1 MLGFPQLDIGDLDA
15 ANHGWKNILVAANGA
30 NGSDPVQLKF
40 PPDTPFQNFLDWSGP
55 KVNVTP
61 ARRAF
66 TESGDEIQDFDQLL
80 DDDVVYI
87 SRGEDFCKGGV
98 DKTAD
103 GEIVAIKLIN
113 KRSFNEITDA
123 DRVFVEI
130 QALRDLSHKHVIKMK
145 DVVDNPKYICFIM
158 EYATNGELRNYVSK
172 KTRLKED
179 EARQFFEQIIKGVH
193 YCHSKNIVHRD
204 LKLENILLDEGNQ
217 CKIADFGLS
226 HFVVDSHA
234 TVTEGGTQAYLAP
247 EVWNGQSKH
256 SSPFQLDVWALG
268 VILFGMTHGRLPFER
283 PDRHT
288 LERLRTVLSQ
298 DSSPSC
304 TFSSSKHSVACPS
317 AADLVACCLPFDASA
332 SPALKRTINAM
343 LHPDPRKRIRISDL
357 MNDAWLRQSLPWE
370 DAQET
375 LQRDLSGNC
384 SSECGMFVPCL
395 RCIPVS
401 SNSPAKVDS
410 SNPSRSPSQDGGPSS
425 EAVPPAGTTID
436 DAMHVNRSVLRSW
449 ETLSQGTAPTSSSGA
464 SPKDSSAPAVK
475 RPSRTR
481 APESLQSSSV
491 PSNRGRAQMT
501 VESNTLRVHSGAVT
515 VIPPSAHSPGA
526 PPTSSTRL
534 SGGTVAGRK
543 KLGSQGGSANGSALN
558 FAPLPSGNA
567 AGSHS
572 SATGARRRSPSVGGS
587 ARSPRGSRNR

>member
-1 MLGFPQLDIGDLDA
+1 MLGYPQLDIGDLDA
-15 ANHGWKNILVAANGA
+15 VNHGWKTILVAANGA

-40 PPDTPFQNFLDWSGP
+40 SPDTPFQTFLDWSGP

-66 TESGDEIQDFDQLL
+66 TETGDEIQDFDQLL

-87 SRGEDFCKGGV
+87 SKGEDFCKGGA
-98 DKTAD
+98 DKTTDVIGGYVVKELLGEGGFGRVMKAVHPET

-288 LERLRTVLSQ
+288 LEKLRTQ
-298 DSSPSC
+298 
-304 TFSSSKHSVACPS
+304 KQIH
-317 AADLVACCLPFDASA
+317 
-332 SPALKRTINAM
+332 
-343 LHPDPRKRIRISDL
+343 RIRADPPPK
-357 MNDAWLRQSLPWE
+357 M
-370 DAQET
+370 
-375 LQRDLSGNC
+375 
-384 SSECGMFVPCL
+384 
-395 RCIPVS
+395 
-401 SNSPAKVDS
+401 
-410 SNPSRSPSQDGGPSS
+410 
-425 EAVPPAGTTID
+425 AVP
-436 DAMHVNRSVLRSW
+436 
-449 ETLSQGTAPTSSSGA
+449 
-464 SPKDSSAPAVK
+464 
-475 RPSRTR
+475 
-481 APESLQSSSV
+481 
-491 PSNRGRAQMT
+491 
-501 VESNTLRVHSGAVT
+501 
-515 VIPPSAHSPGA
+515 
-526 PPTSSTRL
+526 RL
-534 SGGTVAGRK
+534 KQFRR
-543 KLGSQGGSANGSALN
+543 Q
-558 FAPLPSGNA
+558 
-567 AGSHS
+567 
-572 SATGARRRSPSVGGS
+572 ARRSTTLCMSIVLF
-587 ARSPRGSRNR
+587 

>member
-1 MLGFPQLDIGDLDA
+1 MLI
-15 ANHGWKNILVAANGA
+15 
-30 NGSDPVQLKF
+30 
-40 PPDTPFQNFLDWSGP
+40 PFGCRYDF
-55 KVNVTP
+55 
-61 ARRAF
+61 AF
-66 TESGDEIQDFDQLL
+66 TRILL
-80 DDDVVYI
+80 LFFYSPSLLVIGGYVVKELL
-87 SRGEDFCKGGV
+87 GEGGFGRV
-98 DKTAD
+98 MKAWRNACTLSPP

-288 LERLRTVLSQ
+288 LEKLRTVLNQENFAFGAFSYPNY
-298 DSSPSC
+298 SVCSAACERAGFVFLFACLWFPS
-304 TFSSSKHSVACPS
+304 PS
-317 AADLVACCLPFDASA
+317 AAKA
-332 SPALKRTINAM
+332 
-343 LHPDPRKRIRISDL
+343 
-357 MNDAWLRQSLPWE
+357 
-370 DAQET
+370 
-375 LQRDLSGNC
+375 
-384 SSECGMFVPCL
+384 
-395 RCIPVS
+395 
-401 SNSPAKVDS
+401 DS
-410 SNPSRSPSQDGGPSS
+410 SNPSRSPSQDGCPSS

-436 DAMHVNRSVLRSW
+436 DAVYVNRSVLRSW
-449 ETLSQGTAPTSSSGA
+449 EPLSQGISPSSRRRTATSPTESSV
-464 SPKDSSAPAVK
+464 PAVK
-475 RPSRTR
+475 RPLRPR
-481 APESLQSSSV
+481 APENVQTSSSV
-491 PSNRGRAQMT
+491 PPNHMRTQKP
-501 VESNTLRVHSGAVT
+501 VESGTPRASTGAGTLGPSSGHGSGASLASSARFSGGT
-515 VIPPSAHSPGA
+515 FARKKVISQTGSTNGPILNVVAPLPAKRNAPNFQNSASGERKHSPGRLVSG
-526 PPTSSTRL
+526 TSMSRL
-534 SGGTVAGRK
+534 S
-543 KLGSQGGSANGSALN
+543 
-558 FAPLPSGNA
+558 SGESGDSNIPVKCC
-567 AGSHS
+567 
-572 SATGARRRSPSVGGS
+572 TERLVIVE
-587 ARSPRGSRNR
+587 

>member
-1 MLGFPQLDIGDLDA
+1 MLGFPQLDVGDLEA
-15 ANHGWKNILVAANGA
+15 IHHGWKSILVASNGA
-30 NGSDPVQLKF
+30 HGSDPVQLKF
-40 PPDTPFQNFLDWSGP
+40 PPDTPFQTFLDWSGP

-66 TESGDEIQDFDQLL
+66 TESGDEIQEFDQIL

-87 SRGEDFCKGGV
+87 SKGEDFCKGGA
-98 DKTAD
+98 DKATD
-103 GEIVAIKLIN
+103 VIGGYVVKELLGEGGFGRVMKAIHPETGEVVAIKLIN
-113 KRSFNEITDA
+113 KRSFSEITDA

-158 EYATNGELRNYVSK
+158 EYATNGELRDYVSK
-172 KTRLKED
+172 RTRLKED

-247 EVWNGQSKH
+247 EVWNGQSKN

-288 LERLRTVLSQ
+288 VERLKTEG
-298 DSSPSC
+298 
-304 TFSSSKHSVACPS
+304 
-317 AADLVACCLPFDASA
+317 LPFDSSA
-332 SPALKRTINAM
+332 SPALKKAITAM

-370 DAQET
+370 DARES
-375 LQRDLSGNC
+375 LERGASGNY
-384 SSECGMFVPCL
+384 SS
-395 RCIPVS
+395 
-401 SNSPAKVDS
+401 KTDS
-410 SNPSRSPSQDGGPSS
+410 SNPSRPPSQDGPSF
-425 EAVPPAGTTID
+425 EPVPPAGTTID
-436 DAMHVNRSVLRSW
+436 DAVNVDRSVLKSW
-449 ETLSQGTAPTSSSGA
+449 EARSQSPASSRIDTSPKESLAQSGA
-464 SPKDSSAPAVK
+464 K
-475 RPSRTR
+475 RPSRPR
-481 APESLQSSSV
+481 LPDHSV
-491 PSNRGRAQMT
+491 PSTSLPPHAAHAGAKSALKNSASRG
-501 VESNTLRVHSGAVT
+501 HSSS
-515 VIPPSAHSPGA
+515 IPAA
-526 PPTSSTRL
+526 RL
-534 SGGTVAGRK
+534 SADILPGRR
-543 KLGSQGGSANGSALN
+543 KLGSHAGSPPGSTPS
-558 FAPLPSGNA
+558 FSPLPSKEKVA
-567 AGSHS
+567 APSTTGLA
-572 SATGARRRSPSVGGS
+572 ATP
-587 ARSPRGSRNR
+587 PH